1 MLKRSKR
8 NACTSANNVL
18 SVVNKALNTFLQNN
32 NNNKE
37 RSVEAS
43 NKALKMMHLMENIL
57 PFEMDS
63 AVVC

>member
-8 NACTSANNVL
+8 NACTTANNVL

-32 NNNKE
+32 INKE
-37 RSVEAS
+37 WSVEVS

>member
-32 NNNKE
+32 NNKE
-37 RSVEAS
+37 RPVEAS

>member
-8 NACTSANNVL
+8 NACTTANNVL

-32 NNNKE
+32 INKE
-37 RSVEAS
+37 RSVEVS